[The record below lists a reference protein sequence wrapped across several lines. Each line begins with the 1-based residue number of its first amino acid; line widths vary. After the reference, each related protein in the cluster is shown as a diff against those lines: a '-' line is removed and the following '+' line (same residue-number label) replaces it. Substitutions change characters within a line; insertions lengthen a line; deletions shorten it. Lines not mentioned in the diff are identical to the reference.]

1 LLCADLVNEAFLRQ
15 SAFSAVDRYCSP
27 KRQTAMLKLI
37 LRFIELAEAALDRG
51 AEPQAMAELDVMRKL
66 RRMGE
71 EIGEDELDRVVSLG
85 AELEAVMANLGK
97 ADSHAG

>member
-1 LLCADLVNEAFLRQ
+1 
-15 SAFSAVDRYCSP
+15 
-27 KRQTAMLKLI
+27 MLKLI

>member
-1 LLCADLVNEAFLRQ
+1 
-15 SAFSAVDRYCSP
+15 
-27 KRQTAMLKLI
+27 
-37 LRFIELAEAALDRG
+37 
-51 AEPQAMAELDVMRKL
+51 MRKL